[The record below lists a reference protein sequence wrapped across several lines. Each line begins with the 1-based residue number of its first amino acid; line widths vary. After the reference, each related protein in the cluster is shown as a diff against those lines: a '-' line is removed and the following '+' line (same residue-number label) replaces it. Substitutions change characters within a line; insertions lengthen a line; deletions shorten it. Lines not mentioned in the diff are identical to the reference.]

1 MEYLDIT
8 VNREGY
14 IEFESDKAK
23 IVFSTAETGKNFN
36 RHTEDGVKTLNA
48 IIEEFEV
55 EEVAY
60 IRQVH
65 SSTIHV
71 LSNDDIKDFIEKEG
85 DAIITSKTNTAI
97 GVFTADCVPVI
108 IVDDVKGV
116 VAAIHSGWRGTIS
129 SITKKTIE
137 AMNREYNTE
146 YKDVKVYIG
155 PHIRKCCYEVSQ
167 ELKETFLEETRIP
180 EEVLFDGRRLSLEE
194 CILKDIREIGV
205 LEENIYTL
213 NLCTYCNEDIKLHS
227 YRKSNGDYGRLF
239 SFVILK

>member
-8 VNREGY
+8 VNKEGY

-48 IIEEFEV
+48 IIEEFQV
-55 EEVAY
+55 EEVVY

-116 VAAIHSGWRGTIS
+116 VAAIVVG
-129 SITKKTIE
+129 
-137 AMNREYNTE
+137 
-146 YKDVKVYIG
+146 
-155 PHIRKCCYEVSQ
+155 
-167 ELKETFLEETRIP
+167 EEQ
-180 EEVLFDGRRLSLEE
+180 
-194 CILKDIREIGV
+194 
-205 LEENIYTL
+205 
-213 NLCTYCNEDIKLHS
+213 
-227 YRKSNGDYGRLF
+227 
-239 SFVILK
+239 

>member
-8 VNREGY
+8 VNKEGY

-48 IIEEFEV
+48 IIEEFQV
-55 EEVAY
+55 EEVVY

-85 DAIITSKTNTAI
+85 DAIITSKTNT
-97 GVFTADCVPVI
+97 VI

-146 YKDVKVYIG
+146 YKDVNVYIG

>member
-1 MEYLDIT
+1 M
-8 VNREGY
+8 
-14 IEFESDKAK
+14 
-23 IVFSTAETGKNFN
+23 
-36 RHTEDGVKTLNA
+36 
-48 IIEEFEV
+48 
-55 EEVAY
+55 Y

-137 AMNREYNTE
+137 A
-146 YKDVKVYIG
+146 
-155 PHIRKCCYEVSQ
+155 
-167 ELKETFLEETRIP
+167 L
-180 EEVLFDGRRLSLEE
+180 
-194 CILKDIREIGV
+194 
-205 LEENIYTL
+205 NI
-213 NLCTYCNEDIKLHS
+213 KM
-227 YRKSNGDYGRLF
+227 
-239 SFVILK
+239 

>member
-8 VNREGY
+8 VNKEGY

-48 IIEEFEV
+48 IIEEFQV

-71 LSNDDIKDFIEKEG
+71 LSNDDIKNFIEKEG

-108 IVDDVKGV
+108 IVDDAKGV

-146 YKDVKVYIG
+146 LWGISRIKRNFFRRDKDTRRGFIWWKKIISRGMYIKRYKRNWCFRGKYIY
-155 PHIRKCCYEVSQ
+155 IKFMYLLQWRYKA
-167 ELKETFLEETRIP
+167 TF
-180 EEVLFDGRRLSLEE
+180 V
-194 CILKDIREIGV
+194 
-205 LEENIYTL
+205 
-213 NLCTYCNEDIKLHS
+213 
-227 YRKSNGDYGRLF
+227 
-239 SFVILK
+239 